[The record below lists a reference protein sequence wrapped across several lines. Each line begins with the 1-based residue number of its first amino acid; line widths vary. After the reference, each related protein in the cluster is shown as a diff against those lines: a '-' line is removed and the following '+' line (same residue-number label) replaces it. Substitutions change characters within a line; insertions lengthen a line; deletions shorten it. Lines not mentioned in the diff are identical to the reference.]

1 MHVQQPKC
9 TAAQLNKANQLAQT
23 PQACSQ
29 HPWHPAP
36 CKHAPGSL
44 YRYTTSPMRVTGG
57 LSCTAAR
64 SHASSSRRLRP
75 RRRYFSATA
84 LHWQTVREWVGGKGV
99 GCVALG
105 TQGYSIAAVAVL
117 WLADAKGQAH
127 GAVDKSARQ
136 LPSRPRTAAAAAAAR
151 TSSHVG
157 HLAVAL
163 HGHARNSRF
172 SQQQASTS

>member
-1 MHVQQPKC
+1 M
-9 TAAQLNKANQLAQT
+9 
-23 PQACSQ
+23 
-29 HPWHPAP
+29 
-36 CKHAPGSL
+36 
-44 YRYTTSPMRVTGG
+44 
-57 LSCTAAR
+57 
-64 SHASSSRRLRP
+64 
-75 RRRYFSATA
+75 
-84 LHWQTVREWVGGKGV
+84 
-99 GCVALG
+99 ALG